1 MNVTVCFDDV
11 GRGTCGKRSI
21 DQDSLYTEN
30 IRTSFTGNAAVK
42 EVRMILFLDFGK
54 ALAD

>member
-1 MNVTVCFDDV
+1 MNVTVCFGDL

-30 IRTSFTGNAAVK
+30 IWTNFTGNAAVK
-42 EVRMILFLDFGK
+42 EVRVILFLDFGK
-54 ALAD
+54 TLAD